1 MSRPKTDMPWF
12 KACAHPGCTSRM
24 HKNTTT
30 YDAGF
35 CARHGGRHLGKAGAM
50 PKAEPVVEANRPGI
64 RVAEVTVAAS
74 SGSSSTNW
82 TARVS
87 LPKEPWA

>member
-1 MSRPKTDMPWF
+1 MSRPKTDMPWL
-12 KACAHPGCTSRM
+12 KACAHPGCKTRM

-35 CARHGGRHLGKAGAM
+35 CARHGGRHLGKARVA
-50 PKAEPVVEANRPGI
+50 PVAQPVAQPVRPGI
-64 RVAEVTVAAS
+64 REAEVTVAAS
-74 SGSSSTNW
+74 SGSSSANW